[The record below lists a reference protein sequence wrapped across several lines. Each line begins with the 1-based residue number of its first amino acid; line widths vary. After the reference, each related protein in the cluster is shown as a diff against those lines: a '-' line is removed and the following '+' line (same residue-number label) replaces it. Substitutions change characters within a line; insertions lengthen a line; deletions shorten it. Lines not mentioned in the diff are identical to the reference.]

1 MQVWFYGT
9 QTSVCAN
16 LSLSL
21 CAAIPSTQYTS
32 NFFTL
37 LWLIRNVWMFSRNS
51 GFPPFSSLA
60 SSRYLLLAAGWDRW
74 EGGVVTQRLISC
86 VILSSDNLLT
96 GLVFHPSYIPPPAMF
111 VFPIHRACLQI
122 NKGSGAESRHKY
134 VSLLYVGL
142 KISTRVLEHIYW
154 RFLRLESWSLDRS
167 WWGLIT
173 SVPLPHSSQ
182 LMNHYDWYL
191 K

>member
-1 MQVWFYGT
+1 MK
-9 QTSVCAN
+9 N
-16 LSLSL
+16 LCNMNCPPFKSPILV
-21 CAAIPSTQYTS
+21 AYRDAGG
-32 NFFTL
+32 F
-37 LWLIRNVWMFSRNS
+37 IRNVWMFSISRNW

-60 SSRYLLLAAGWDRW
+60 SSRYLLLAGTRAG
-74 EGGVVTQRLISC
+74 EGSVVTQRLISC
-86 VILSSDNLLT
+86 VILSFDNLLT
-96 GLVFHPSYIPPPAMF
+96 GLVFHPYIPPPAMF
-111 VFPIHRACLQI
+111 VFSIHRACLQI

-142 KISTRVLEHIYW
+142 KISTGVHTDW
-154 RFLRLESWSLDRS
+154 RLLRLESWSLDRS

-173 SVPLPHSSQ
+173 SLPLPHSSQ